1 MREGKP
7 PPLRDAVH
15 ETQPKRHPI
24 EPILTGHLRVVQQSC
39 KKQPN
44 DQRAGLARTSNP
56 QRLLNLTTKKLEVAS
71 QVLGPVALCIFT
83 CSEAVR
89 STGAFHSASSSSS
102 GGGDVLR
109 SPFHHL
115 YHEAHVSI
123 IYWGWIFGHHGFL
136 DMQDM
141 MDIRTSWIPSSW
153 IFHHH
158 GYLDIIDILDI
169 MDIRTSWIFRRH
181 GYLDIMNIKTS
192 FIFRYY
198 G

>member
-89 STGAFHSASSSSS
+89 STGAFHSASSSS

-123 IYWGWIFGHHGFL
+123 IYWGWIFGHHGYL
-136 DMQDM
+136 DVI
-141 MDIRTSWIPSSW
+141 DIQTSWI
-153 IFHHH
+153 FGHH
-158 GYLDIIDILDI
+158 GYLDIQDIQTSWIFGHSGYSDI
-169 MDIRTSWIFRRH
+169 MDIQTLWIFRHH
-181 GYLDIMNIKTS
+181 GYLDIMDI
-192 FIFRYY
+192 
-198 G
+198 